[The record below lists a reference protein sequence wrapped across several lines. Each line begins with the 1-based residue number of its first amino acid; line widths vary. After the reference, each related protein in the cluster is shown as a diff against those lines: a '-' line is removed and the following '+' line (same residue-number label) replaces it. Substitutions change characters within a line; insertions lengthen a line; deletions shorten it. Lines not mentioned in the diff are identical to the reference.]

1 MKEITLDNFY
11 YFFIIEKNKIMN
23 AFIAA
28 VIDKKTIL
36 IANDGRLLKKS
47 FLGFIILMTAFQ
59 TNALG
64 EIVRQ
69 VLVDA
74 YLQVSVFVG
83 FTLFIFIGMDALTKF
98 NITYILEKTKKVH
111 VIMASLSGAIPG
123 CGGAIVV
130 VTQYIQG
137 RISFGSL
144 VAVLTATMGDAAF
157 LLLATEPKTG
167 FLIFTL
173 GALVGALSGYL
184 VDLLHGESYLQGD
197 SKIKVEF
204 QKLKKT
210 FVSRFNIFWSLIFLP
225 GFVIGLFVASQV
237 DVDKILNIPKDY
249 SLVSFLGLSGA
260 ILSIFMWSLNPL
272 SDFQC
277 STDRTRNLLPR
288 VVDTTN
294 FVTTWVICGFLVF
307 ELFMY
312 FTSIDLEIFFNI
324 WLPFVPLVAILFGF
338 LPGCGPQII
347 VTTFYLN
354 GYIPLSAEI
363 GNAISND
370 GDALFPAIALAP
382 KAAIIATLYSAVPAI
397 IFAYGFMLFFE

>member
-1 MKEITLDNFY
+1 
-11 YFFIIEKNKIMN
+11 MN

-28 VIDKKTIL
+28 VIEKKTIL
-36 IANDGRLLKKS
+36 TANDGRLLKKS
-47 FLGFIILMTAFQ
+47 FLGFLILMTAFQ

-64 EIVRQ
+64 EVVRQ
-69 VLVDA
+69 VLIDA

-83 FTLFIFIGMDALTKF
+83 FTLFVFIGLDALTKF
-98 NITYILEKTKKVH
+98 NIAYILEKTKKIH
-111 VIMASLSGAIPG
+111 VVMASLLGAIPG

-137 RISFGSL
+137 RISFGSF

-157 LLLATEPKTG
+157 LLLAAEPKTG
-167 FLIFTL
+167 LFIFSLAVLIGILT
-173 GALVGALSGYL
+173 GYV
-184 VDLLHGESYLQGD
+184 VDFFHGQSYLQGD

-210 FVSRFNIFWSLIFLP
+210 FVSRFNVFWSLIFFP
-225 GFVIGLFVASQV
+225 GFLIGLLVASQV
-237 DVDKILNIPKDY
+237 DVDKFFNIPQDY

-288 VVDTTN
+288 VIDTTN

-312 FTSIDLEIFFNI
+312 FTSFDLKIFFDI
-324 WLPFVPLVAILFGF
+324 WLPLVPLIAIFFGF

-382 KAAIIATLYSAVPAI
+382 KAAIVATLYSAIPAI
-397 IFAYGFMLFFE
+397 ITAYSFMFFFE

>member
-1 MKEITLDNFY
+1 
-11 YFFIIEKNKIMN
+11 MN

-28 VIDKKTIL
+28 VLEKKTIL
-36 IANDGRLLKKS
+36 VANEARLLKKS
-47 FLGFIILMTAFQ
+47 FLGIAILVMAFQ
-59 TNALG
+59 TNNFG
-64 EIVRQ
+64 EMVRST
-69 VLVDA
+69 LVDA

-83 FTLFIFIGMDALTKF
+83 FTLFIFIGLDALTRF
-98 NITYILEKTKKVH
+98 NIAYILDKTKKYH
-111 VIMASLSGAIPG
+111 VVMASLLGALPG

-157 LLLATEPKTG
+157 LLLAAEPFTG
-167 FLIFTL
+167 LFIFGL
-173 GALVGALSGYL
+173 GAFVGTISGYI
-184 VDLLHGESYLQGD
+184 VDQIHGVNYLQGD

-204 QKLKKT
+204 EKVSKN
-210 FVSRFNIFWSLIFLP
+210 FVSKFNIFWTLIFIP
-225 GFVIGLFVASQV
+225 GFVIGLFVAFQQ
-237 DVDKILNIPKDY
+237 DIDQLLAIPED
-249 SLVSFLGLSGA
+249 LSVVHSIGAAGA
-260 ILSIFMWSLNPL
+260 ILCIFMWSLNPL

-277 STDRTRNLLPR
+277 STDRSRNLLSR

-294 FVTTWVICGFLVF
+294 FVTTWVICGFLTF
-307 ELFMY
+307 EIFMY
-312 FTSIDLEIFFNI
+312 FTEYDLKTFFEI
-324 WLPFVPLVAILFGF
+324 WLPFVPLMAIFMGF
-338 LPGCGPQII
+338 LPGCGPQIV

-354 GYIPLSAEI
+354 GIIPLSAEI

-397 IFAYGFMLFFE
+397 IFAYGYMFIFE